1 MAVAYNFAGP
11 RIVSDG
17 LVLYMD
23 AANPNSYNFSTPLTW
38 RDISGNRN
46 NGTLVNGPTF
56 SNANGGSIVF
66 DGVNDYVQ
74 MGSREN
80 VGNTFT
86 VNVWVQHAVLGGGFP
101 NRRCVVSNSYTYS
114 SGKGFYFIT
123 SGNNGSDFFISL
135 GNDQKVAIS
144 TTGLIVAG
152 TIYMLTA
159 RVNGSE
165 LIKLYRNGI
174 EVPSYSSQTDG
185 DVSLSYDVGLFA
197 IGTGINLNFIDIF
210 NGLIYCVQIYNRALT
225 PTEILQN
232 YNATKGRFGI

>member
-1 MAVAYNFAGP
+1 MSAAAGP
-11 RIVSDG
+11 NIIEKG
-17 LVLYMD
+17 LVLCLD
-23 AANPNSYNFSTPLTW
+23 AGNKKSYSGAGNVLKNL
-38 RDISGNRN
+38 SGNEN
-46 NGTLVNGPTF
+46 NGSLINGVGF
-56 SNANGGSIVF
+56 NSANKGGLVF
-66 DGVNDYVQ
+66 DGVDDYVQ

-135 GNDQKVAIS
+135 GNDQKVAGS

-174 EVPSYSSQTDG
+174 EVPSYSFQTDG
-185 DVSLSYDVGLFA
+185 DVSLSYDVGLLT
-197 IGTGINLNFIDIF
+197 IGVGINLNLDIF
-210 NGLIYCVQIYNRALT
+210 NGHIYCVQIYNRALSS
-225 PTEILQN
+225 TEILQN
-232 YNATKGRFGI
+232 YNATKGRFRLT